1 MKKNSIVT
9 SSFLNVNIVR
19 ASFKNKY
26 LLWIWYKPNTC
37 ETLLT
42 LRVIRY
48 GFVYFWIVKRNR
60 TRSRNVHI
68 LRSSHYRIVNPF
80 DYTSTHV
87 AYVMYSRCQFTPKQ
101 TVCKWQ
107 FLYSVRNSIS
117 CTNERVLYQFLIVFI
132 LPFITNTR
140 TIRKLNQPGSFG
152 VWFDLYFTHC
162 EIQWI
167 IVLWVVNIIN
177 CTILGNCLYID
188 NLRSFFAVVSKIH
201 GLWMNYHEPKYVN
214 RTESFWIG
222 EGVLIW
228 FVEYVSNIFHLP
240 ERTIPLW
247 RKPFWLFHRLD
258 FNQCVTQK
266 YFKPNR

>member
-1 MKKNSIVT
+1 METALKPYGSTHLKQTLSFSYQIASKQNLMKKNSIVT

-107 FLYSVRNSIS
+107 FLYSVQNSIS

-152 VWFDLYFTHC
+152 VWFDLYSRISHIAKF
-162 EIQWI
+162 
-167 IVLWVVNIIN
+167 N
-177 CTILGNCLYID
+177 
-188 NLRSFFAVVSKIH
+188 
-201 GLWMNYHEPKYVN
+201 GL
-214 RTESFWIG
+214 SCCG
-222 EGVLIW
+222 
-228 FVEYVSNIFHLP
+228 
-240 ERTIPLW
+240 
-247 RKPFWLFHRLD
+247 
-258 FNQCVTQK
+258 
-266 YFKPNR
+266 